1 MIKKQGSKEVL
12 KRDFTKLLDISK
24 DETLYLIERAGFLK
38 ELKKKGVEH
47 KPLKDKGLA
56 MIFEKASTRTRVSFE
71 VGIRELGGHAIIM
84 NAGETQLGRGEP
96 VKDTARVLSR
106 YVNAIMIRTYSQKVV
121 EELAQ
126 WADIP
131 VINGLSD
138 MYHPCQILAD
148 LYTIIESKGSLNDM
162 KIVYMG
168 DGNNV
173 ANSWIEASIL
183 FGLNFAIA
191 TPEDYRP
198 DENLLEKAKEN
209 KRFVY
214 TNDPSEAVKDADV
227 INTDVWVSMGQEK
240 EKKVREK
247 VFSLY
252 KIDNK
257 LLKKAK
263 EDVIVMHC
271 LPAYRNQEISESA
284 FERFQETIFTQA
296 ENRLHMQKALLEW
309 LIPAR

>member
-1 MIKKQGSKEVL
+1 MIKKKGSKGIL
-12 KRDFTKLLDISK
+12 KRDFTKLLDISR
-24 DETLYLIERAGFLK
+24 DEALYLIERAGILK
-38 ELKKKGVEH
+38 NLKKNGVEH
-47 KPLKDKGLA
+47 KPLKDKSLA

-71 VGIRELGGHAIIM
+71 VGICDLGGYAIVM

-96 VKDTARVLSR
+96 AKDTARVLSR
-106 YVNAIMIRTYSQKVV
+106 YISAIMIRTYSQKIV

-126 WADIP
+126 WADVP

-138 MYHPCQILAD
+138 MYHPCQILSD
-148 LYTIIESKGSLNDM
+148 LYTIIESKGSLDDM
-162 KIVYMG
+162 KIVYIG

-191 TPEDYRP
+191 TPKDYCP
-198 DENLLEKAKEN
+198 DESLLEKAKGN

-214 TNDPSEAVKDADV
+214 TNDPYEAVKDADV

-240 EKKVREK
+240 EKEVREK
-247 VFSLY
+247 VFALY
-252 KIDNK
+252 KIDSK
-257 LLKKAK
+257 LLKKAR
-263 EDVIVMHC
+263 EDVIIMHC
-271 LPAYRNQEISESA
+271 LPAYRNKEISESA
-284 FERFQETIFTQA
+284 FEKFQDTIFTQA

-309 LIPAR
+309 LIPK

>member
-1 MIKKQGSKEVL
+1 MIKNQETKGVL
-12 KRDFTKLLDISK
+12 KRDFTKLLDISRN
-24 DETLYLIERAGFLK
+24 EAMYLIERAGFLK
-38 ELKKKGVEH
+38 KLKKKGVEH

-71 VGIRELGGHAIIM
+71 VGIRDLGGYAIVM
-84 NAGETQLGRGEP
+84 NAGETQVGRGEP

-106 YVNAIMIRTYSQKVV
+106 YINAIMIRTYSQGVV

-126 WADIP
+126 WADVP

-138 MYHPCQILAD
+138 MYHPCQILSD
-148 LYTIIESKGSLNDM
+148 LYTIIESKGSLDNT
-162 KIVYMG
+162 KIVYIG

-183 FGLNFAIA
+183 FGLNFTIA
-191 TPEDYRP
+191 TPKDYLP
-198 DENLLEKAKEN
+198 DESLLKKAKKN

-214 TNDPSEAVKDADV
+214 TDDLYEAVKDADV

-240 EKKVREK
+240 EKEIRKK
-247 VFSLY
+247 AFALY

-257 LLKKAK
+257 LLKKAR
-263 EDVIVMHC
+263 EDVIIMHC
-271 LPAYRNQEISESA
+271 LPAYRNQEISESV
-284 FERFQETIFTQA
+284 FERFQDIIFTQA

-309 LIPAR
+309 LIPGR